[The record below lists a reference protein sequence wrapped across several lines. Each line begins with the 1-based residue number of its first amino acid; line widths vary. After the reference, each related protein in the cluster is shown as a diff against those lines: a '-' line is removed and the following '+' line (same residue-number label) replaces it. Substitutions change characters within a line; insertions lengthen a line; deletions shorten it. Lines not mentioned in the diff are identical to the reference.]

1 MAAGDSTE
9 SAIAV
14 APTGRD
20 RISLVICAVGS
31 EKRNPAKAGI
41 KFVHFGGILQTA
53 GDRGGSGSRLASPC
67 PVRRAPGARGSK
79 RDINSNLPTG
89 AANVT
94 DCPSKWCESS
104 GTVARQSS
112 CEPVDAAAGRAA
124 VVAWRLAGRAHQEP
138 NGPNA
143 LGDVAHRRAVPIT
156 CSACSSGRR
165 SISCALHGCAQVG
178 YSRKYLINRSMKL
191 RTLAGTC

>member
-1 MAAGDSTE
+1 MHWSPRARALSRRLCHGADDSMDA
-9 SAIAV
+9 AIAV
-14 APTGRD
+14 APTGHD
-20 RISLVICAVGS
+20 RISLFICASAARS

-94 DCPSKWCESS
+94 DCPSTKC
-104 GTVARQSS
+104 
-112 CEPVDAAAGRAA
+112 CDPVDAAAGPA
-124 VVAWRLAGRAHQEP
+124 VIVAWRLAAAHIKKP
-138 NGPNA
+138 P
-143 LGDVAHRRAVPIT
+143 D
-156 CSACSSGRR
+156 
-165 SISCALHGCAQVG
+165 
-178 YSRKYLINRSMKL
+178 
-191 RTLAGTC
+191 